1 MAIIRMTAQEARDY
15 VKKNDAKLQVMYDTA
30 PFADED
36 PNPDAKP
43 VARGFAAFREYIGN
57 KEKDLREC
65 VLQT

>member
-1 MAIIRMTAQEARDY
+1 MAIIRMTAQDARNY

-43 VARGFAAFREYIGN
+43 IARGLTTFKEYIGN
-57 KEKDLREC
+57 KERNLKAS

>member
-15 VKKNDAKLQVMYDTA
+15 VKKNEAKLQEMYDFA

-43 VARGFAAFREYIGN
+43 VARGFVAFREHIGN
-57 KEKDLREC
+57 KEIVLRESI
-65 VLQT
+65 LQA